1 VAARAEAAAVA
12 QPRTFSERLVRAL
25 KRAPLHLGLLAIA
38 IIWLVPTVG
47 LAVTSIRPRSD
58 ILSSGWWH
66 VFTSHLT
73 FENYGKVIHTAGMGH
88 AFLNSIYITLPATI
102 LPLTLG
108 ALAAYAFAWTRFPF
122 RDTVFLCIV
131 ALMVVP
137 IQSAFVP
144 LLKMFRTWDLDV
156 NLFNVGLIH
165 WAHLNNSFWGIWFA
179 HTAFG
184 LPLAIF
190 LFRNFFI
197 TLPKDLIEA
206 ARMDG
211 ASEFAVFRRVVL
223 PLSVP
228 ALASFGIFQFLWVW
242 NDLLMALVF
251 VSDPAKQPMTVKIT
265 TLLST
270 YGVEYQLLSA
280 AAFLLMILPLVVF
293 FALQRYFVQGLLAGS
308 VKS

>member
-1 VAARAEAAAVA
+1 MATRAEAPTLAR
-12 QPRTFSERLVRAL
+12 PRTLSERLVRFVSRSPVHIVL
-25 KRAPLHLGLLAIA
+25 IAIA
-38 IIWLVPTVG
+38 AIWLVPTVG
-47 LAVTSIRPRSD
+47 LLVTSFRDRSD
-58 ILSSGWWH
+58 ALSSGWWH

-73 FENYGKVIHTAGMGH
+73 LSNYGEVIHQAGMGH
-88 AFLNSIYITLPATI
+88 AFLNSLYITIPATL
-102 LPLTLG
+102 LPLAIG

-122 RDTVFLCIV
+122 RDTTFLFIV

-137 IQSAFVP
+137 VQTAFVP
-144 LLKMFRTWDLDV
+144 LLKFFRDY
-156 NLFNVGLIH
+156 G
-165 WAHLNNSFWGIWFA
+165 HLNQEFYGIWLA

-242 NDLLMALVF
+242 NDLLMALIF
-251 VSDPAKQPMTVKIT
+251 ISDPTKRPMTLQINDM
-265 TLLST
+265 LGT
-270 YGVEYQLLSA
+270 YNQEFHILA
-280 AAFLLMILPLVVF
+280 AGGFLLMAVPLIVF

>member
-1 VAARAEAAAVA
+1 VAARAETARLA
-12 QPRTFSERLVRAL
+12 QPRTLSERLVGFVTRSPVHIAL
-25 KRAPLHLGLLAIA
+25 IAIA
-38 IIWLVPTVG
+38 ALWLVPTVG
-47 LAVTSIRPRSD
+47 LAVTSFRPRSD
-58 ILSSGWWH
+58 ILSNGWWH
-66 VFTSHLT
+66 VFSSHLT
-73 FENYGKVIHTAGMGH
+73 LENYSSVLHSNGMGH
-88 AFLNSIYITLPATI
+88 AFVNSLWITLPSTI

-122 RDTVFLCIV
+122 RDTTFLCIV

-137 IQSAFVP
+137 VQTAFVP
-144 LLKMFRTWDLDV
+144 LLKLFREH
-156 NLFNVGLIH
+156 G
-165 WAHLNNSFWGIWFA
+165 HLNTEFYGIWLA

-211 ASEFAVFRRVVL
+211 ATEFGVFRRIVI

-228 ALASFGIFQFLWVW
+228 SLASFAIFQFLWVW
-242 NDLLMALVF
+242 NDLLMALIF
-251 VSDPAKQPMTVKIT
+251 VSDPSKRPMTVKIT
-265 TLLST
+265 ELLST
-270 YGVEYQLLSA
+270 YGSEYHLLSA
-280 AAFLLMILPLVVF
+280 AAFLLMIVPLAVF
-293 FALQRYFVQGLLAGS
+293 FALQRYFVKGLLAGS

>member
-1 VAARAEAAAVA
+1 VATRAETAVLT
-12 QPRTFSERLVRAL
+12 QPRTLSERLVRL
-25 KRAPLHLGLLAIA
+25 VSRSPLHIVLIGLAA
-38 IIWLVPTVG
+38 VWCVPTVG
-47 LAVTSIRPRSD
+47 LAVTSFRERSD
-58 ILSSGWWH
+58 ALSSGWWH

-73 FENYGKVIHTAGMGH
+73 LSNYGQVLHSAGMGH
-88 AFLNSIYITLPATI
+88 AFLNSIYITLPSTI
-102 LPLTLG
+102 APLVIG
-108 ALAAYAFAWTRFPF
+108 AFAAYAFAWTRFPF
-122 RDTVFLCIV
+122 RDTTFLFIV

-137 IQSAFVP
+137 VQTAFVP
-144 LLKMFRTWDLDV
+144 LLKLFREH
-156 NLFNVGLIH
+156 G
-165 WAHLNNSFWGIWFA
+165 HLNTEFYGIWLA

-211 ASEFAVFRRVVL
+211 ASEFAVFRRVVV

-242 NDLLMALVF
+242 NDLLMALIF
-251 VSDPAKQPMTVKIT
+251 LSGSPNKQPMTVQINN
-265 TLLST
+265 LLGT
-270 YGVEYQLLSA
+270 YNQEFHILA
-280 AAFLLMILPLVVF
+280 AGGFLLMIVPLIVF

>member
-1 VAARAEAAAVA
+1 MAARAETARLA
-12 QPRTFSERLVRAL
+12 QPRTLSERLVGFVTRSPVHIAL
-25 KRAPLHLGLLAIA
+25 IAIA
-38 IIWLVPTVG
+38 ALWLVPTVG
-47 LAVTSIRPRSD
+47 LAVTSFRPRSD
-58 ILSSGWWH
+58 ILSNGWWH
-66 VFTSHLT
+66 VFSSHLT
-73 FENYGKVIHTAGMGH
+73 LENYSSVLHSNGMGH
-88 AFLNSIYITLPATI
+88 AFVNSLWITLPSTI

-122 RDTVFLCIV
+122 RDTTFLCIV

-137 IQSAFVP
+137 VQTAFVP
-144 LLKMFRTWDLDV
+144 LLKLFREH
-156 NLFNVGLIH
+156 G
-165 WAHLNNSFWGIWFA
+165 HLNTEFYGIWLA

-211 ASEFAVFRRVVL
+211 ATEFGVFRRIVI

-228 ALASFGIFQFLWVW
+228 SLASFAIFQFLWVW
-242 NDLLMALVF
+242 NDLLMALIF
-251 VSDPAKQPMTVKIT
+251 VSDPSKRPMTVKIT
-265 TLLST
+265 ELLST
-270 YGVEYQLLSA
+270 YGSEYHLLSA
-280 AAFLLMILPLVVF
+280 AAFLLMIVPLAVF

>member
-1 VAARAEAAAVA
+1 VRMVSRSPVHIVLIIIAA
-12 QPRTFSERLVRAL
+12 
-25 KRAPLHLGLLAIA
+25 
-38 IIWLVPTVG
+38 IWLVPTIA
-47 LAVTSIRPRSD
+47 LLITSVRPRSD
-58 ILSSGWWH
+58 TLSSGWWH
-66 VFTSHLT
+66 VFESHLT
-73 FENYGKVIHTAGMGH
+73 LANYSEVLHAGGMGQ
-88 AFLNSIYITLPATI
+88 AFLNSLWITIPSTI

-108 ALAAYAFAWTRFPF
+108 ALAAYGFAWTRFPM
-122 RDTVFLCIV
+122 RDTTFLIVV

-137 IQSAFVP
+137 VQTAFVP
-144 LLKMFRTWDLDV
+144 LLKFFRE
-156 NLFNVGLIH
+156 NGQ
-165 WAHLNNSFWGIWFA
+165 LNTEFYGIWLA

-211 ASEFAVFRRVVL
+211 ASEFSIFRRVVV

-228 ALASFGIFQFLWVW
+228 ALASFAIFQFLWVW
-242 NDLLMALVF
+242 NDLLMALIF
-251 VSDPAKQPMTVKIT
+251 VSDPSKQPMTVKIT
-265 TLLST
+265 QLLST
-270 YGVEYQLLSA
+270 YAQEFHILA
-280 AAFLLMILPLVVF
+280 AGGFLLMTVPLIVF